1 MEEIRERLP
10 SHLADLSPTAA
21 SAGAPEARTLCRLP
35 DPRPLSLAEVMALR
49 EKLERTDILQRW
61 RQAVATTI
69 EALQV
74 AGPAGSGVVED
85 AAAALLE
92 HWPAAPSADLELQV
106 TSYPRLPALTA
117 FALAT
122 GLQSPAPDLADPE
135 GKNGVS
141 LLLAAKR

>member
-1 MEEIRERLP
+1 
-10 SHLADLSPTAA
+10 
-21 SAGAPEARTLCRLP
+21 
-35 DPRPLSLAEVMALR
+35 
-49 EKLERTDILQRW
+49 
-61 RQAVATTI
+61 
-69 EALQV
+69 
-74 AGPAGSGVVED
+74 VVED